1 MATKTYKVVIDVDSG
16 DVKQLEKQLQG
27 VSSEIKEI
35 DQEVGG
41 LTMDDKFKAAAGS
54 VKVMAGALAGAVGTL
69 GLFGVE
75 SEVFGEFEKKAA
87 SAIAVAIGFRDVAEG
102 LYEMRTALKGVTA
115 AQLKANAAALL
126 NPYVAVA
133 AAVVALTGAFAKYA
147 SKATDDVV
155 PVTTTLKNMFLSLG
169 SATKFAALQAKSYVE
184 NIEKLEKAAAVLA
197 LERSI
202 GVLKEFGEA
211 TIDLEI
217 QLQERKLDA
226 LEEGSEEYDD
236 AFTNLLVLRAKKARG
251 LMDEEAKAAEEGAK
265 KKADAEI
272 AAYNARLEEIR
283 FDELLDTYREQDE
296 KLFSLLGDE
305 AAMTFTAAF
314 NKVVKDEVKFMDPE
328 WVDEDFEEVE
338 DALFGNDGLITNYQ
352 NGLQEAVDRTIGN
365 RESWN
370 NFIGLAS
377 EAFANIESLSQQGY
391 DRTLVNL
398 ERERN
403 EIINNTALTEEAKA
417 QSLDRISQKEKA
429 VEIRRI
435 KAERDQFTLKQTLL
449 IAEQIMKAKS
459 FAMEQIQIA
468 RLNVAKAS
476 ATAQEIALAGT
487 AAIGKASMSLGS
499 FVAALGPFGIAAF
512 AVSIGGIIAS
522 IVSARKKA
530 KASIAAIGA
539 PTGGGDSG
547 GVSIPSMPSTG
558 MGQDTQAPGNDVC
571 ATPLVRA
578 YVLSGDARNAQEA
591 DAKLAARRTL
601 G

>member
-1 MATKTYKVVIDVDSG
+1 MDA
-16 DVKQLEKQLQG
+16 
-27 VSSEIKEI
+27 SSSSF
-35 DQEVGG
+35 D
-41 LTMDDKFKAAAGS
+41 A
-54 VKVMAGALAGAVGTL
+54 
-69 GLFGVE
+69 
-75 SEVFGEFEKKAA
+75 
-87 SAIAVAIGFRDVAEG
+87 AVAATT
-102 LYEMRTALKGVTA
+102 TA
-115 AQLKANAAALL
+115 
-126 NPYVAVA
+126 VAVA
-133 AAVVALTGAFAKYA
+133 AAVVALTAAFGVYA

-155 PVTTTLKNMFLSLG
+155 PVTTSLKNMFLSLG
-169 SATKFAALQAKSYVE
+169 SATKFAALQAKSYAE

-236 AFTNLLVLRAKKARG
+236 AFTNLMVLRAKKARI
-251 LMDEEAKAAEEGAK
+251 LMDDEAKAAEEGAK

-283 FDELLDTYREQDE
+283 FDEVLDTYREQDE
-296 KLFSLLGDE
+296 KLFALLGGE

-314 NKVVKDEVKFMDPE
+314 NKAVEDEVKFMDAA

-365 RESWN
+365 RESWS
-370 NFIGLAS
+370 NFIGIAS
-377 EAFANIESLSQQGY
+377 EAFANIEMLSQQGY

-417 QSLDRISQKEKA
+417 QSLDRIAQKEKA

-435 KAERDQFTLKQTLL
+435 KAERDQFTLKQTLI

-539 PTGGGDSG
+539 PTGGGGDSG

>member
-102 LYEMRTALKGVTA
+102 LYEMRTALKGVTV

>member
-1 MATKTYKVVIDVDSG
+1 MKNYTIFVLTK
-16 DVKQLEKQLQG
+16 
-27 VSSEIKEI
+27 
-35 DQEVGG
+35 
-41 LTMDDKFKAAAGS
+41 
-54 VKVMAGALAGAVGTL
+54 
-69 GLFGVE
+69 
-75 SEVFGEFEKKAA
+75 
-87 SAIAVAIGFRDVAEG
+87 
-102 LYEMRTALKGVTA
+102 
-115 AQLKANAAALL
+115 
-126 NPYVAVA
+126 
-133 AAVVALTGAFAKYA
+133 
-147 SKATDDVV
+147 
-155 PVTTTLKNMFLSLG
+155 
-169 SATKFAALQAKSYVE
+169 
-184 NIEKLEKAAAVLA
+184 
-197 LERSI
+197 
-202 GVLKEFGEA
+202 
-211 TIDLEI
+211 
-217 QLQERKLDA
+217 
-226 LEEGSEEYDD
+226 
-236 AFTNLLVLRAKKARG
+236 
-251 LMDEEAKAAEEGAK
+251 
-265 KKADAEI
+265 
-272 AAYNARLEEIR
+272 
-283 FDELLDTYREQDE
+283 
-296 KLFSLLGDE
+296 
-305 AAMTFTAAF
+305 
-314 NKVVKDEVKFMDPE
+314 
-328 WVDEDFEEVE
+328 
-338 DALFGNDGLITNYQ
+338 
-352 NGLQEAVDRTIGN
+352 
-365 RESWN
+365 
-370 NFIGLAS
+370 
-377 EAFANIESLSQQGY
+377 
-391 DRTLVNL
+391 
-398 ERERN
+398 RERN

>member
-102 LYEMRTALKGVTA
+102 LYEMRTALKGVTV

-133 AAVVALTGAFAKYA
+133 AAVVALTVAFGKYA
-147 SKATDDVV
+147 SMATDDVV
-155 PVTTTLKNMFLSLG
+155 PVTTSLKNMFLSLG
-169 SATKFAALQAKSYVE
+169 SATKFAALQAKSYTE

-314 NKVVKDEVKFMDPE
+314 NKVVKDEVKFMDAA

>member
-133 AAVVALTGAFAKYA
+133 AAVVALTVAFGKYA
-147 SKATDDVV
+147 SMATDDVV
-155 PVTTTLKNMFLSLG
+155 PVTTSLKNMFLSLG

>member
-87 SAIAVAIGFRDVAEG
+87 SAIAVAVGFRDVAEG

-169 SATKFAALQAKSYVE
+169 SATKFAALQAGSYVE

-476 ATAQEIALAGT
+476 ATAQEIVLAGT

>member
-102 LYEMRTALKGVTA
+102 LYEMRTALKGVTV

-133 AAVVALTGAFAKYA
+133 AAVVALTAAFGVYA

-155 PVTTTLKNMFLSLG
+155 PVTTSLKNMFLSLG
-169 SATKFAALQAKSYVE
+169 SATKFAALQAKSYAE

-236 AFTNLLVLRAKKARG
+236 AFTNLMVLRAKKARI
-251 LMDEEAKAAEEGAK
+251 LMDDEAKAAEEGAK

-283 FDELLDTYREQDE
+283 FDEVLDTYREQDE
-296 KLFSLLGDE
+296 KLFALLGGE

-314 NKVVKDEVKFMDPE
+314 NKAVEDEVKFMDAA

-365 RESWN
+365 RESWS
-370 NFIGLAS
+370 NFIGIAS
-377 EAFANIESLSQQGY
+377 EAFANIEMLSQQGY

-417 QSLDRISQKEKA
+417 QSLDRIAQKEKA

-435 KAERDQFTLKQTLL
+435 KAERDQFTLKQTLI

>member
-102 LYEMRTALKGVTA
+102 LYEMRTALKGVTV

-133 AAVVALTGAFAKYA
+133 AAVVALTVAFGKYA
-147 SKATDDVV
+147 SMATDDVV
-155 PVTTTLKNMFLSLG
+155 PVTTSLKNMFLSLG

-314 NKVVKDEVKFMDPE
+314 NKVVKDEVKFMDAA

>member
-87 SAIAVAIGFRDVAEG
+87 SAIAVAVGFRDVAEG

-169 SATKFAALQAKSYVE
+169 SATKFAALQAGSYAE

-314 NKVVKDEVKFMDPE
+314 NKVVKDEVKFMDAA